1 MLDAAGLGRVL
12 FLGAGVV
19 RFIQRGE
26 RRIIFRASGSAGA
39 RFPLEVYACTRGVDG
54 VPDGVHWY
62 DGEQHALV
70 PGRPPPTGGDA
81 RTLVVTGVPW
91 RTGWRYAE
99 RGWRHLYWDAGTLL
113 SQLEAAAASAGLDP
127 RLRTLF
133 PDARIRDLVGADGVH
148 EVPIALLTLGEAL
161 PRSRRP
167 GPRRR
172 APAAGRVPARHRG
185 AVAGERDE
193 LGAAWPVGPPVAE
206 APESPT
212 VDDVVRRRG
221 SQRRMVRGASVPLD
235 LLTWP
240 MDVAMRG
247 IDVPHW
253 VVVHSVDGVEPGVYR
268 WPDLSARPA
277 HRPRP
282 RHGELCAT
290 SWSGSAWAS
299 RSAPRRRTSSSPPP
313 TRRPSTTAPTA
324 TPSSRPGSSRAGCTS
339 RRTPAA
345 SVPRA

>member
-1 MLDAAGLGRVL
+1 MLAGHPVASGPLDAAGLGRVL

-19 RFIQRGE
+19 RFVQRGE

-54 VPDGVHWY
+54 VPDGVHCY
-62 DGEQHALV
+62 DGVEHALV
-70 PGRPPPTGGDA
+70 QVAPPPSDGDA
-81 RTLVVTGVPW
+81 EVTLVVTGVPW

-133 PDARIRDLVGADGVH
+133 PDARIRELVGADGVH
-148 EVPIALLTLGEAL
+148 EVPIALLTLGGGTPAI
-161 PRSRRP
+161 
-167 GPRRR
+167 R
-172 APAAGRVPARHRG
+172 ASGPAADGLLPPVEFPLDTEAQS
-185 AVAGERDE
+185 AGERDE
-193 LGAAWPVGPPVAE
+193 LGPDWPVGAPVSD

-268 WPDLSARPA
+268 WPDL
-277 HRPRP
+277 
-282 RHGELCAT
+282 T
-290 SWSGSAWAS
+290 SPLPT
-299 RSAPRRRTSSSPPP
+299 APRDTQ
-313 TRRPSTTAPTA
+313 
-324 TPSSRPGSSRAGCTS
+324 
-339 RRTPAA
+339 PA
-345 SVPRA
+345 